1 MRTSCMRM
9 CTIEIE
15 FSPDTSYIII
25 KLVKSEGKPW
35 ILWRHWTCVRKMKF
49 QHAKFEIFKLRQ
61 ISVARNQNLSQKLS
75 NCILG
80 FMDLVKSLAGN
91 ISLLRLL
98 WYLIWVSSYRLQS
111 RQHGTCH
118 QFSRTVNLKDAANP
132 FLRSKALAMMTSF
145 WLLFPIITLS
155 ISLWIIACWQ
165 GYRVPLYIVGY
176 GVSSWSTETT

>member
-75 NCILG
+75 NWIHG
-80 FMDLVKSLAGN
+80 FMDLVKSLH
-91 ISLLRLL
+91 SRKH
-98 WYLIWVSSYRLQS
+98 RLQS

-165 GYRVPLYIVGY
+165 GYRVPLYVVGY
-176 GVSSWSTETT
+176 GVFSWSTETTQWDFLKSIR